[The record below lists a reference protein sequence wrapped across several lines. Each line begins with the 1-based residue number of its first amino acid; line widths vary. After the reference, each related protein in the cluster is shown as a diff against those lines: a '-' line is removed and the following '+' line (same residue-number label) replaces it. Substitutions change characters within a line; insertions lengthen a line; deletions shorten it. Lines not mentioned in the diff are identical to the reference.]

1 MGVVMPTEDYKIKKL
16 HEIINRLETLQIHL
30 QERMDELREQVQKT
44 REEIMAELI
53 KKKSDGIG

>member
-1 MGVVMPTEDYKIKKL
+1 MPTEDYKIKKL